1 MDTHKKRVNVVT
13 IKMVKERSETYDV
26 RKVKEPKDIYT
37 LIKRFLDDADREK
50 LYVICFDTKNQPTNI
65 SLISIGSLNSS
76 IVHPREVF
84 KVAILSNAASI
95 ALAHNHPSGDI
106 SPSREDILITE
117 RIKRAGEMIGINL
130 LDHIIIGDEK
140 FLSLKDKCLGGL

>member
-26 RKVKEPKDIYT
+26 RKVKDPKDIYT

-140 FLSLKDKCLGGL
+140 FSSLKDKCLGGL